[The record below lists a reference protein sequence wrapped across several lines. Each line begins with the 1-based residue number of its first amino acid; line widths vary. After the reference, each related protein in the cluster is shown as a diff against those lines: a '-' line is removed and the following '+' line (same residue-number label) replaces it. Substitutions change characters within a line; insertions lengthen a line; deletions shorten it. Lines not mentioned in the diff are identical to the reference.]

1 MSVINVTE
9 ESFDEEVLHCNGKVL
24 VDFWAAWCGPC
35 KMLAPT
41 VDELSEEVK
50 DVKFCK
56 VNIDE
61 QPQLAMRF
69 GIMSIPTLMLSDSGK
84 IQNKLVGLSSK
95 EEILDMLRK

>member
-9 ESFDEEVLHCNGKVL
+9 ESFDEEVLHFSGKVL

>member
-9 ESFDEEVLHCNGKVL
+9 ESFDEEVLQFSGKVL

-69 GIMSIPTLMLSDSGK
+69 GIMSIPTLMLSENGK

>member
-1 MSVINVTE
+1 MITE
-9 ESFDEEVLHCNGKVL
+9 VDTAGYDALDKKGPML
-24 VDFWAAWCGPC
+24 VEFYSKTCGPC

-41 VDELSEEVK
+41 VDELSDKVK

-69 GIMSIPTLMLSDSGK
+69 GIMSIPTLILSENGK

-95 EEILDMLRK
+95 EEILDMLQK

>member
-9 ESFDEEVLHCNGKVL
+9 ESFDEEVLHFSGKVL

-69 GIMSIPTLMLSDSGK
+69 GIMSIPTLILSENGK

-95 EEILDMLRK
+95 EEILDMLQK